1 MGPITIGS
9 ILRLKLLGCLQELSG
24 FLAVARQVSLEGL
37 RISLHG
43 LQVCHQVQMRHL
55 EVLIGVTHPVP
66 YTEEDA
72 VEGLE
77 GLLVVEVVTDL
88 VRAHGEQVHL
98 GRDGALSLSRA
109 GQEL

>member
-55 EVLIGVTHPVP
+55 EVLIGVTHPVH

-77 GLLVVEVVTDL
+77 GLLVVQIVADL
-88 VRAHGEQVHL
+88 IRAHGE
-98 GRDGALSLSRA
+98 
-109 GQEL
+109 

>member
-24 FLAVARQVSLEGL
+24 FLAVARQVSLKAL

-43 LQVCHQVQMRHL
+43 LQVRHKVQMRYL
-55 EVLIGVTHPVP
+55 EVLIGVTHPVH
-66 YTEEDA
+66 YTEEDT

-77 GLLVVEVVTDL
+77 GLLVMQVVTDL
-88 VRAHGEQVHL
+88 VRAHGEQVNL
-98 GRDGALSLSRA
+98 GSDRPLSLSRA